1 MPPPAALKGARG
13 APDVLA
19 AVSPLLLA
27 GGGAATLAQ
36 HLAHQVARRRFVVA
50 QAGVEIALEGAQH
63 LGHFAIPQRRA
74 RGPAAG
80 QRRIPGK
87 AEMPQ
92 QPHGAFEDVWLTVIA
107 AIGADFLGH
116 RVARLDGALRQ
127 VTPPGGL
134 GVLLGRQRRLGAGF
148 RIGGAAG
155 ALRFQVLVVARDQC
169 LGFLLGEHALLLR
182 RQHAIGEFAHLQ
194 ALTRSASPASCSPRR
209 AASGRV
215 TNPTPPP
222 SRTPPP
228 SAGSGTKLIGS
239 LASPRG
245 ATSGAGSAAA
255 ISARPRSSAARSLKP
270 SIASAAASPA
280 CRTSAGG
287 ARGPPSGACASRT

>member
-63 LGHFAIPQRRA
+63 LGHFAMRQRHDRA
-74 RGPAAG
+74 PAAG
-80 QRRIPGK
+80 QRRITGK
-87 AEMPQ
+87 AEMLQ

-127 VTPPGGL
+127 VKAPGGP

-209 AASGRV
+209 AALARAP
-215 TNPTPPP
+215 N
-222 SRTPPP
+222 RTPPP
-228 SAGSGTKLIGS
+228 SAGSGTKLIGA

-287 ARGPPSGACASRT
+287 ARVTASSTCAS